1 MKKRLLL
8 WIGLAI
14 SLVLLWLTLRDIDF
28 GALGSQLARA
38 NYWWMIPALACHLLF
53 VAARSERW
61 RVLLGRDKVG
71 FGDAFWVTNIGYLI
85 SNVVPLR
92 IGDAARA
99 VLIDQRSHVGIPRA
113 FSTVVV
119 ERILDMLTILLE
131 LALLIPFMQLPG
143 QALGW
148 VRLFGALSLAAI
160 LVIVALLTQRR
171 LTERMLAAA
180 LARLPRVAPD
190 AWMGRWRNLISGF
203 DALSSPRSVLIVVG
217 WSLVTW
223 TMMTGIF
230 WSLLQAFFPGASPVP
245 AAFLVCAEAFGWVVP
260 ASPGNWGVFDK
271 IGREAL
277 VGPFGYPVEPAV
289 GYALVTHLFSY
300 MVANILGV
308 MGLTRY
314 SLSLGE
320 ISAKAQKAT
329 ESREDT

>member
-1 MKKRLLL
+1 MKKQLLL
-8 WIGLAI
+8 WIGVAV
-14 SLVLLWLTLRDIDF
+14 SLVLLWLTLRDVDF
-28 GALGSQLARA
+28 ARLGGQLARA
-38 NYWWMIPALACHLLF
+38 NYGWLIPALACHLLF
-53 VAARSERW
+53 VATRSERW
-61 RVLLGRDKVG
+61 RVLMGRDRVE
-71 FGDAFWVTNIGYLI
+71 FGDAFWVTSIGYLI

-99 VLIDQRSHVGIPRA
+99 VLIDRRCHVGIPRA

-131 LALLIPFMQLPG
+131 LALLIPFMQLPP

-148 VRLFGALSLAAI
+148 VRLFGALSLAAV
-160 LVIVALLTQRR
+160 LVIAVLLTQRQW
-171 LTERMLAAA
+171 TERLLMAV
-180 LARLPRVAPD
+180 LARLPGVAPD
-190 AWMGRWRNLISGF
+190 PWMGRWRNLISGF

-230 WSLLQAFFPGASPVP
+230 WALLQAFFPGASPVP

-271 IGREAL
+271 IAREAL
-277 VGPFGYPVEPAV
+277 VGPFGYPLEPAV
-289 GYALVTHLFSY
+289 GYALVTHFFSY
-300 MVANILGV
+300 LVANILGA
-308 MGLTRY
+308 MGLMRY

-320 ISAKAQKAT
+320 ISAEAQKAT
-329 ESREDT
+329 ASGEGK